1 MIQLKSPVIRMAL
14 ILIALATLELFAVAG
29 ASPVAAQNR
38 WDQVTT
44 VTRRPRPPRV
54 VRGRRRPAR
63 PRRVERVPLLTV
75 QLRLLMQGDNN
86 QATEVSRLNTF
97 YPGQRLRLGIMANQN
112 GYLAIFRQA
121 APGADAQRIFPDAR
135 ANQGSNYVNRNVE
148 YIVPSNCAAGVD
160 CWYPVQGPAGSEIF
174 TIIFSRDEDITED
187 IIEQATRNGGRI
199 TQQILSSAEAQSGQR
214 VEILSR
220 RPEGL
225 VRGNPAGVHAV
236 WFRNINTNNSEDIIL
251 TVPLIKGSP
260 NAAAGRDATSGGSEA
275 QTTEATG
282 TEAITE
288 TEATTNST
296 STPNSTAATTTT
308 NNTEATPTT
317 TSPRATSTDPNST
330 TTITTS
336 PNGTTR
342 IRTRTNSGTT
352 PPNTNNTRRP

>member
-14 ILIALATLELFAVAG
+14 ILIALVAVELFAVAE

-97 YPGQRLRLGIMANQN
+97 YPGQRLRLGVMANQN

-121 APGADAQRIFPDAR
+121 APSADAQRIFPDAR
-135 ANQGSNYVNRNVE
+135 ANQGSNYVTRNIE
-148 YIVPSNCAAGVD
+148 YIVPSNCAAGID

-174 TIIFSRDEDITED
+174 TIIFSRDEDVTED

-199 TQQILSSAEAQSGQR
+199 TAQMLAAAEAQSGQR
-214 VEILSR
+214 IEILPR
-220 RPEGL
+220 RPPGL
-225 VRGNPAGVHAV
+225 GTGNPAGVHAV

-251 TVPLIKGSP
+251 TIPLIKGSP
-260 NAAAGRDATSGGSEA
+260 NAAAERDATSGDETTEG
-275 QTTEATG
+275 TDTEAT
-282 TEAITE
+282 TE
-288 TEATTNST
+288 TETTTTNST
-296 STPNSTAATTTT
+296 STPASTTTT
-308 NNTEATPTT
+308 NNTGATPT

-352 PPNTNNTRRP
+352 PPPPNTNNPRRP